1 MTANSK
7 ITVKR
12 LDFLMS
18 LPLFKDFEKKE
29 LEQIVS
35 KMALTKYQKGEIL
48 ALTQSGWSRL
58 YIMTEGQGKLVK
70 LNYRGDELI
79 LRLVNK
85 SDIISSM
92 HFSRAFDTSIEFF
105 EDSSLLSLSETAV
118 NKFIEESNSF
128 ASNIISMLSDNVQL
142 LMSNAE
148 VWRLKTAKE
157 KVGWYLNSI
166 NINNLG
172 KLTLSK
178 SAISLFLGITPE
190 SFSRALNK
198 LENDLLIFV
207 FPKNL
212 QNSFLLYFLVLLLC
226 ICNCKNLVSIKSC
239 YGIF

>member
-190 SFSRALNK
+190 SFSRALN
-198 LENDLLIFV
+198 
-207 FPKNL
+207 
-212 QNSFLLYFLVLLLC
+212 
-226 ICNCKNLVSIKSC
+226 IKK
-239 YGIF
+239 

>member
-48 ALTQSGWSRL
+48 ALTQSGRSRL

-190 SFSRALNK
+190 SFSRALN
-198 LENDLLIFV
+198 
-207 FPKNL
+207 
-212 QNSFLLYFLVLLLC
+212 
-226 ICNCKNLVSIKSC
+226 IKK
-239 YGIF
+239 